1 VTAANGRNGWAVA
14 GIVYAIAVFAVGF
27 ALGTVRVLWLEPRA
41 GQLLA
46 VAVEAPIMLWVS
58 WKVSRWCCSR
68 YALRVA
74 VVPRAAMGLTAF
86 AALMLLELA
95 TSVFVFGNSWSGF
108 LDSFKSAPALIG
120 LAAQLAFAAIPAIQ
134 GLQAAGAARQGA

>member
-1 VTAANGRNGWAVA
+1 MTAAGGRNSWVVA
-14 GIVYAIAVFAVGF
+14 GMVYAIAVFAVGF
-27 ALGTVRVLWLEPRA
+27 ALGTVRVLWLAPHA
-41 GQLLA
+41 GPLLA

-74 VVPRAAMGLTAF
+74 VAPRAAMGLTAF

-95 TSVFVFGNSWSGF
+95 TSAVVFGNSWSGF
-108 LDSFKSAPALIG
+108 LDSFKSVPALIG

-134 GLQAAGAARQGA
+134 GRQTASAAGQGA

>member
-1 VTAANGRNGWAVA
+1 VTAIQGRTGWIGA

-27 ALGTVRVLWLEPRA
+27 ALGAVRVLWLAPRA
-41 GQLLA
+41 GPLLA

-58 WKVSRWCCSR
+58 WKISRWCCSR
-68 YALRVA
+68 HALGTA
-74 VVPRAAMGLTAF
+74 LAPRAAMGLTAF

-108 LDSFKSAPALIG
+108 LDSFKSAPALVG
-120 LAAQLAFAAIPAIQ
+120 LAAQLAFAAIPVIQ
-134 GLQAAGAARQGA
+134 GQQAASAARQGA